1 MNGKTG
7 ESASKPESDLCKT
20 LRHFPHL
27 QERMEPLGY
36 VEPHMVGLHS
46 TYKRVPRG
54 LIIDF
59 VYALA
64 PGESIGCSVT
74 SGATVRVVNPKGHQV
89 VDLWAFVE
97 SDPTEYLSMAHNRT
111 AHYTT
116 RFQAGHVLV
125 SNRFKKLLR
134 FIEDTTDGF
143 HDSLHAACSA
153 QSYAHFGSDQQ
164 HPNCEDNLQT
174 ALHGAGIALQITPP
188 PWNLFEKSF
197 VNEDGFIHDGITS
210 AKAGDYVEV
219 SAECDLFVVFSA
231 CRSTIGNIQGGD
243 AAGAQIV
250 LNQHG
255 NTASPD

>member
-1 MNGKTG
+1 
-7 ESASKPESDLCKT
+7 
-20 LRHFPHL
+20 
-27 QERMEPLGY
+27 MEPLDY
-36 VEPHMVGLHS
+36 VERHMVGLHS
-46 TYKRVPRG
+46 TYKRVPG
-54 LIIDF
+54 GPTIEI
-59 VYALA
+59 VYTLA

-143 HDSLHAACSA
+143 HDSLHAACSV

-164 HPNCEDNLQT
+164 HPNCEDNLQK
-174 ALHGAGIALQITPP
+174 ALHDAGIVVQITPP
-188 PWNLFEKSF
+188 PWNFFEKSF
-197 VNEDGFIHDGITS
+197 VDEDGCIHDGTSS
-210 AKAGDYVEV
+210 AKAGDFVELC
-219 SAECDLFVVFSA
+219 AECDLFMVFSA
-231 CRSTIGNIQGGD
+231 CRSTIGNIQDGNP
-243 AAGAQIV
+243 AGAQIFI
-250 LNQHG
+250 NQHD
-255 NTASPD
+255 NTAASY

>member
-1 MNGKTG
+1 MPKTQ
-7 ESASKPESDLCKT
+7 A
-20 LRHFPHL
+20 
-27 QERMEPLGY
+27 
-36 VEPHMVGLHS
+36 
-46 TYKRVPRG
+46 RG
-54 LIIDF
+54 LTIET

-64 PGESIGCSVT
+64 PGESVGCSVT
-74 SGATVRVVNPKGHQV
+74 TGTTVRVVNPKGHQV

-125 SNRFKKLLR
+125 SNRFKNLLR

-143 HDSLHAACSA
+143 HDSFHAACSA

-164 HPNCEDNLQT
+164 YPNCEDNLQK
-174 ALHGAGIALQITPP
+174 ALHDAGTAFQITPP

-197 VNEDGFIHDGITS
+197 VDEDGLIHDGSTS
-210 AKAGDYVEV
+210 AKAGDYVELN
-219 SAECDLFVVFSA
+219 AECDLFMVFSA

-243 AAGAQIV
+243 PAGAQI
-250 LNQHG
+250 LLKQHE
-255 NTASPD
+255 TATAGC